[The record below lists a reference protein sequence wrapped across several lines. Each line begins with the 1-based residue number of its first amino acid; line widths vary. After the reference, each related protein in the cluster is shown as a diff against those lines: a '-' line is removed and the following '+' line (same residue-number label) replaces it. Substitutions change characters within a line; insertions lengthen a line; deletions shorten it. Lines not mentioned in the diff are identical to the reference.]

1 MNTTPPSSRAFWLFM
16 LGWFAFDL
24 LFCLALHWFNH

>member
-1 MNTTPPSSRAFWLFM
+1 MNATPPSSRAFWLFM
-16 LGWFAFDL
+16 AAFFAVDL